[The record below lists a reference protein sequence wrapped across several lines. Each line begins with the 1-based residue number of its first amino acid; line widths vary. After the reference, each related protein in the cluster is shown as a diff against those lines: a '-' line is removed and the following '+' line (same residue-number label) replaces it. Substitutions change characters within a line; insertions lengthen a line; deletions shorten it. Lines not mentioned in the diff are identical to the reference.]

1 MQQEPT
7 QSTVIP
13 PRNPKVLRSRSA
25 QSPKDGGISRR
36 LSASKWLVIITAELF
51 GATMLPAAAHADT
64 SDSGEIV
71 VTATRLPQL
80 LNQTIADTTVLNE
93 QEIRNSGAPDV
104 ATLLR
109 SLAGVEVAQTGGLGE
124 QARIFMRGTNSDQVL
139 ILLDGVRIN
148 SATLGTTA
156 IEHIML
162 DSLERI
168 EVVRGN
174 VSSLYGSEA
183 IGGVIQLFTKHGS
196 GTPTLNASAGM
207 GNHNTQRIAT
217 GFSGEANDTSFSVNA
232 GRVRTD
238 GVSAMNP
245 LLMPKANPNNNGY
258 DNDTLDAQIKH
269 ALSADHALSASVFST
284 RGNISYDSA
293 FGLPTDLNDTV
304 ENLEKFSL
312 ASDDQLGAM
321 WHSQVRLAQGID
333 DSHTY
338 KNGAEVS
345 RYQTQSNQLAWQNN
359 LMVADGQQLSLS
371 AEYLAQ
377 AVTSTVL
384 FSQTSRT
391 VNSAL
396 GGYTGEFGA
405 QQIQL
410 NVRQDNYSDFGTANT
425 GLLGYGLSFAD
436 RWRATAS
443 VSNAFK
449 APTFDDMYWPLQFG
463 YQGNP
468 NLKPE
473 RSQNKEVGLHYAAND
488 QRVEAVYFDNR
499 ISDLI
504 VYQFPSMVNI
514 NQAQITGQEFSY
526 AGDFGDNHLNANAT
540 FQNPR
545 DAATGLVLAHRAKE
559 FGSLAAAH
567 DFADWNLGAEV
578 RYSGARQDTNQVTYA
593 AVTLPSYSLLNLTAR
608 YNIDKHLKLSTR
620 VDNLFN
626 RSYSEMYGYN
636 TLGRTWYA
644 GLNYQQ

>member
-7 QSTVIP
+7 QPTVIP
-13 PRNPKVLRSRSA
+13 LRSQKVLRSRSA
-25 QSPKDGGISRR
+25 RSPEDGRISRR
-36 LSASKWLVIITAELF
+36 LTASKWLVIITAELF
-51 GATMLPAAAHADT
+51 GATMLPTAAHADT
-64 SDSGEIV
+64 PDSDEIV

-162 DSLERI
+162 DSLDRI

-196 GTPTLNASAGM
+196 GTPAFNASTGM
-207 GNHNTQRIAT
+207 GNHNTQRVAT
-217 GFSGEANDTSFSVNA
+217 GFSGEVNDTSFSVNA

-258 DNDTLDAQIKH
+258 DNGTLDAQIKH
-269 ALSADHALSASVFST
+269 ALNADHALSASVFST

-304 ENLEKFSL
+304 ENLEKLSL

-359 LMVADGQQLSLS
+359 LRVADGQQLSLS

-377 AVTSTVL
+377 AVTSTVF

-443 VSNAFK
+443 ISNAFK

-473 RSQNKEVGLHYAAND
+473 RSQNKEVGLRYAANG
-488 QRVEAVYFDNR
+488 QRVEAVYFDDR

-545 DAATGLVLAHRAKE
+545 DAATFQG
-559 FGSLAAAH
+559 
-567 DFADWNLGAEV
+567 
-578 RYSGARQDTNQVTYA
+578 
-593 AVTLPSYSLLNLTAR
+593 P
-608 YNIDKHLKLSTR
+608 
-620 VDNLFN
+620 
-626 RSYSEMYGYN
+626 
-636 TLGRTWYA
+636 GR
-644 GLNYQQ
+644 